1 MSEQIESMNTATVV
15 PKDAR
20 NWGMICHLVAFSG
33 FVIPFGHILGPLI
46 VWAIKKDD
54 HPFIDDQ
61 GKEAMNFQLSM
72 TIYSI
77 VAFLLIFI
85 VIGIFL
91 LIALC
96 VFVVV
101 MIIVASIKA
110 NEGVY
115 YRYPLTIRFFK

>member
-1 MSEQIESMNTATVV
+1 
-15 PKDAR
+15 
-20 NWGMICHLVAFSG
+20 
-33 FVIPFGHILGPLI
+33 
-46 VWAIKKDD
+46 
-54 HPFIDDQ
+54 
-61 GKEAMNFQLSM
+61 MNFQLSM